1 MKPFYHVFF
10 RTPIHPKMPIPIKW
24 LTKAT
29 DWNMLTCA
37 TDSATVNARWKTT
50 RRFALVLLAKNYS
63 AFKKIFFGQKLE
75 IFKIDPGNEPWKP
88 SKNPK
93 KPVFEK
99 KLKPLQKDQT
109 FERTVQTGSATHC
122 EICPGSLHHSVQTGN
137 SKCVRYRLSQGDDV
151 DEMVNGTSSLYQ
163 AVRNGHAE
171 IVDILVEND
180 ANLELKTEKWC
191 INCTGWFR
199 KFLIQVGTGFWLKHH
214 IWYHS
219 YNFHFFSFFRFQ
231 IDLPLVYFSLSHIF
245 SILN

>member
-1 MKPFYHVFF
+1 MYSFEHLFIRKFRFQSNGLRKQQIETCLHV
-10 RTPIHPKMPIPIKW
+10 RRILQRRMHGGKQHADLLLCSWPRI
-24 LTKAT
+24 
-29 DWNMLTCA
+29 
-37 TDSATVNARWKTT
+37 TVRSKKY
-50 RRFALVLLAKNYS
+50 FSAKNS
-63 AFKKIFFGQKLE
+63 KFSKLTQE
-75 IFKIDPGNEPWKP
+75 TSPE
-88 SKNPK
+88 SRRKNPK

-214 IWYHS
+214 I
-219 YNFHFFSFFRFQ
+219 
-231 IDLPLVYFSLSHIF
+231 
-245 SILN
+245 